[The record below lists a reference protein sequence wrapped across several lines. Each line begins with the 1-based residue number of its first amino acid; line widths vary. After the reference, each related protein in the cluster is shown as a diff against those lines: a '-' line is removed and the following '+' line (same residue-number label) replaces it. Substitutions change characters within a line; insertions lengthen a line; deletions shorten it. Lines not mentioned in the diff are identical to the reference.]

1 LKYGYG
7 SAITGALERV
17 SSITAR
23 WRGGRRAHGN
33 GLHAR
38 LRRWLFLQREYGN
51 EDAFDKIGKAIRAY
65 ITRNLALP
73 ALPPEAP
80 LPAHATDYAGWY
92 EYDASR
98 TEVTR
103 FWIVWRSS
111 LASLQGRQ
119 TLTQLSGRMERHAYS
134 GHRHAIP
141 TCIEEKRRAAGSSC
155 DDRTA
160 DSK

>member
-1 LKYGYG
+1 MAYMPDYGVGYFY
-7 SAITGALERV
+7 SVNT
-17 SSITAR
+17 
-23 WRGGRRAHGN
+23 
-33 GLHAR
+33 
-38 LRRWLFLQREYGN
+38 GN

-103 FWIVWRSS
+103 FLDR
-111 LASLQGRQ
+111 LAVPPGFAS
-119 TLTQLSGRMERHAYS
+119 
-134 GHRHAIP
+134 
-141 TCIEEKRRAAGSSC
+141 
-155 DDRTA
+155 RTA
-160 DSK
+160 NSHSTIWEDGTTRLFRSQARNSDMYRGKKTRCRVPVATIELLTPNEEGRFVEAASR